1 MRILLLALAACLL
14 VSGCTYTGAVRDD
27 FYTMTP
33 REGAKINLT
42 VGIADSLKNKKQ
54 AFIFGGG
61 DHSVDIKLGA
71 IAKGL
76 QSELSTIFEKVI
88 LTDGA
93 NCSSCDLNVTY
104 DFIWKNTFSNTMN
117 GTFSF
122 DTALKVNFADAK
134 KTTILDL
141 TSTDTTLYTTPGS
154 AHALAFIT
162 GFTLFV
168 LSPITIPA
176 TTNVVGEHA
185 EHLLEETLK
194 KQISQIGDKV
204 ALEPSLKEF
213 SVKNWSNNS
222 PDTTSQHVSSKYDD
236 LMDAV
241 TIIRTGNAFGSGFF
255 ISKDGL
261 IVTNAHVV
269 GNNTTVSVKLRDGRT
284 LFGDV
289 VSRTEAFDLA
299 IVKVQGSGFT
309 WLVIEEADETAVG
322 TDVITI
328 GTPKGLEWTVTKG
341 IVSAN
346 RKVLR
351 GINVVQTDAA
361 INAGN
366 SGGPLISLSSG
377 KVIGVNTFTLF
388 RNQQAQGL
396 NFAVSSK
403 EVAKIMSSLPK
414 R

>member
-1 MRILLLALAACLL
+1 MFLSLIVMIFLIT
-14 VSGCTYTGAVRDD
+14 GCTYTGAIRDD
-27 FYTMTP
+27 FYAATQK
-33 REGAKINLT
+33 ESAKINLT
-42 VGIADSLKNKKQ
+42 VGVVDTSKNKNK

-61 DHSVDIKLGA
+61 GYSVDIKLGA
-71 IAKGL
+71 IANGL

-88 LTDGA
+88 LTDGKR
-93 NCSSCDLNVTY
+93 CSFCDLNVTY
-104 DFIWKNTFSNTMN
+104 ESIWKNTLINTTSGN
-117 GTFSF
+117 LTF
-122 DTALKVNFADAK
+122 DTALKVNFTDAK
-134 KTTILDL
+134 NTTIHNFVA
-141 TSTDTTLYTTPGS
+141 TDTAMYNTPGS
-154 AHALAFIT
+154 VHALGFIT
-162 GFTLFV
+162 GFTLFA

-176 TTNVVGEHA
+176 ITNVIGEHA
-185 EHLLEETLK
+185 EQVLEETLK
-194 KQISQIGDKV
+194 RQISQIGEKV
-204 ALEPSLKEF
+204 VLEPSLKEF
-213 SVKNWSNNS
+213 SVKNWSNNT
-222 PDTTSQHVSSKYDD
+222 PDSASQHVSSKYDD

-241 TIIRTGNAFGSGFF
+241 TIIRTSSGFGSGFF

-269 GNNTTVSVKLRDGRT
+269 GNNGNVSVKLRDGRT
-284 LFGDV
+284 LLGDV
-289 VSRTEAFDLA
+289 VRRTEAFDLA
-299 IVKVQGSGFT
+299 IVKVKGSGFT
-309 WLVIEEADETAVG
+309 WLMIEDADEAPVG

-346 RKVLR
+346 RKEVR

-377 KVIGVNTFTLF
+377 KVLGVNAFTLF

-403 EVAKIMSSLPK
+403 EVAKIVNSLP